1 MLRPIDISPGVC
13 AFAARTPTLPPA
25 THTNS
30 YALGERDVVLVEP
43 ATPYDDERREWLA
56 WADGLRSSGR
66 RLVAIVLT
74 HHHIDHVG
82 GAEFL
87 ATELGLPL
95 WAHDVTAARL
105 PELSIARRLEDGEA
119 LTLDGPSPQQWTVL
133 HTPGHA
139 PGHVCLHERAL
150 GTVVVGDM
158 VATEGTI
165 LVETHDGDMRL
176 YLEQLERLKG
186 LGTRSALPAHGVP
199 IADPAALFTHY
210 VHHRLEREQKV
221 LAALRTAGPEGA
233 TPAELVGTAYDD
245 APPSIWGIAQ
255 MSLEAHLVKLAGDGL
270 ASTDGRRYR
279 TVEHRPP
286 TPRRRDP

>member
-1 MLRPIDISPGVC
+1 MLRPIDIAPGVH

-30 YALGERDVVLVEP
+30 YALGERDVLLIEP

-56 WADGLRSSGR
+56 WAHGLRSSGR

-87 ATELGLPL
+87 ARELGLPL
-95 WAHDVTAARL
+95 WAHGITAARL
-105 PELSIARRLEDGEA
+105 PGLPIARRLEDGDA

-139 PGHVCLHERAL
+139 PGHVCLHERGL

-165 LVETHDGDMRL
+165 LVEIHDGDMRL
-176 YLEQLERLKG
+176 YLEQLERLKA
-186 LGTRSALPAHGVP
+186 LGARSALPAHGAP
-199 IADPAALFTHY
+199 IDDPTALFTHY
-210 VHHRLEREQKV
+210 IRHRLKREQKV
-221 LAALRTAGPEGA
+221 LTALRASGPEGA
-233 TPAELVGTAYDD
+233 TLSELVRTAYDD
-245 APPSIWGIAQ
+245 APSSIWGIAQ
-255 MSLEAHLVKLAGDGL
+255 MSLEAHLVKLARDGL
-270 ASTDGRRYR
+270 ASSDGRRYR
-279 TVEHRPP
+279 AT
-286 TPRRRDP
+286 

>member
-1 MLRPIDISPGVC
+1 MLRPIDISPGVS

-30 YALGERDVVLVEP
+30 YALGEREVLLVEP

-56 WADGLRSSGR
+56 WAEGLRSSGR

-87 ATELGLPL
+87 ARELALPL
-95 WAHDVTAARL
+95 WAHDITAARL
-105 PELSIARRLEDGEA
+105 PELHIARRLEDGEA

-150 GTVVVGDM
+150 GAVVVGDM

-176 YLEQLERLKG
+176 YLEQLERLKA
-186 LGTRSALPAHGVP
+186 LRSRSALPAHGAP
-199 IADPAALFTHY
+199 IDDPAALFTHY
-210 VHHRLEREQKV
+210 VRHRLKREQKV
-221 LAALRTAGPEGA
+221 LAALRAQGPEGA
-233 TPAELVGTAYDD
+233 TPSELVRTAYDD
-245 APPSIWGIAQ
+245 TPPSIWGIAQ

-270 ASTDGRRYR
+270 ASSDGQRYR
-279 TVEHRPP
+279 AL
-286 TPRRRDP
+286 